1 MHAAHAPKHV
11 RNPRC
16 LPRMPSV
23 HVMWIAL
30 PPRHRSSLRQSEA
43 GSLARSDFT
52 KTRLPSTRIRRSDR
66 AFDPTVTD
74 GALL

>member
-16 LPRMPSV
+16 LPRLPSA
-23 HVMWIAL
+23 HVMRIAL
-30 PPRHRSSLRQSEA
+30 PPRHRSSLRQSAA
-43 GSLARSDFT
+43 GALARSDLT
-52 KTRLPSTRIRRSDR
+52 KTRLPSTRIRRTAR
-66 AFDPTVTD
+66 AFDPNDAD